1 MSKVYFVGAG
11 PGDPELITIKGR
23 RLLDEADLVIYAGSL
38 VNPALLAGLRA
49 EVHDSAGMTLEEI
62 VSIMVRAAKEERKV
76 VRLHTGDTAFY
87 SAISEQIEKL
97 RAEGI
102 ESEVIPGVTSAGAAA
117 AALGQ
122 EFTIPEISQSV
133 IFTRMEGRTPVPEEE
148 RLSDLARHRTTM
160 VIFLSVSMI
169 DRVRDELI
177 SGGYPEDTPV
187 AVVEKAS
194 WPEERIVRGTLKEIA
209 ESVKDAGIVKTALI
223 IVGDAL
229 KASEVSTGRKSKL
242 YDERF
247 RHGYRNS
254 GNESVL
260 IHNDSFH
267 LHSKSRNERQ
277 HPRKGKLFV
286 TGIGPGGKDCIT
298 PAALDAI
305 RASDVVVGYNTYI
318 ELIRN
323 LLNGKEIITTGMTK
337 EIQRCSEAISRA
349 SEGHRVSLVCSGD
362 PGIYA
367 MAGLVL
373 EIVSSKEEPP
383 GFDIEIIP
391 GIPALS
397 ACASRLGAPL
407 MHDFVSI
414 SLSDR
419 LTPWDLIERR
429 LHSAGEGDF
438 VTVIYNPRSRGRRDH
453 LKRAVEIILEYRSL
467 QTPVGIVR
475 SATRYGESVVVTT
488 LEDLP
493 HDEVDM
499 QSTVIIGNS
508 QTFVWKGFI
517 VTPRGYGMKYSYSE

>member
-38 VNPALLAGLRA
+38 VNPALLRGLRA

-62 VSIMVRAAKEERKV
+62 VSMMVRAAKEERKV

-97 RAEGI
+97 RTERI
-102 ESEVIPGVTSAGAAA
+102 EYEVVPGVTSAGAAA
-117 AALGQ
+117 AVLGQ
-122 EFTIPEISQSV
+122 EFTIPEVSQSV
-133 IFTRMEGRTPVPEEE
+133 IFTRMEGRTPVPEGEK
-148 RLSDLARHRTTM
+148 LSDLARHRTTM

-177 SGGYPEDTPV
+177 AGGYPEDTPV

-194 WPEERIVRGTLKEIA
+194 WPEERVVRGRLKDIVQ
-209 ESVKDAGIVKTALI
+209 SVREAGIVKTALI

-229 KASEVSTGRKSKL
+229 RASSERLGKRSKL
-242 YDERF
+242 YDREFSHAF
-247 RHGYRNS
+247 RESCSEAIREDVSS
-254 GNESVL
+254 G
-260 IHNDSFH
+260 
-267 LHSKSRNERQ
+267 
-277 HPRKGKLFV
+277 GGALFV
-286 TGIGPGGKDCIT
+286 VGIGPGGRDLIT
-298 PAALDAI
+298 PQALWAI
-305 RASDVVVGYNTYI
+305 QSSDVVVGYSTYVD
-318 ELIRN
+318 LVRS
-323 LLNGKEIITTGMTK
+323 LLRGQEVVTTGMTG
-337 EIQRCSEAISRA
+337 EVERCTEAIRRA
-349 SEGHRVSLVCSGD
+349 EAGQRVCIVCSGD

-373 EIVSSKEEPP
+373 EIVSSKEESP
-383 GFDIEIIP
+383 GFEIEIIP

-438 VTVIYNPRSRGRRDH
+438 VIVIYNPRSRGRKDH

-475 SATRYGESVVVTT
+475 SATRNGERVVVTT
-488 LEDLP
+488 LGELP
-493 HDEVDM
+493 FDEVDM
-499 QSTVIIGNS
+499 QSTVIVGNT
-508 QTFVWKGFI
+508 QTFVWNGMI
-517 VTPRGYGMKYSYSE
+517 VTPRGYGEKYSLQD